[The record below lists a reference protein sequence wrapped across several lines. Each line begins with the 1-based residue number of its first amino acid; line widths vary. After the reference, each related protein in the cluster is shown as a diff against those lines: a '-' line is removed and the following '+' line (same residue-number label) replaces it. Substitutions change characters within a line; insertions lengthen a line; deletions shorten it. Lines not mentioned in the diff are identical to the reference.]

1 MIAVF
6 TKHDQFRRNI
16 KIKLEDQHRDPA
28 HLDAEVE
35 TVFNQHYLASLTGP
49 PPFMRLESED
59 LHYHDRTTHYTD
71 LYPAEMHKPDQR
83 CNGLIELTASTL
95 SGGAVALMLLAVQ
108 RDNLELSINQAI
120 RRYVLKKCETQM
132 RGT

>member
-6 TKHDQFRRNI
+6 TKHDQFRRNL

-28 HLDAEVE
+28 LLDAEAE
-35 TVFNQHYLASLTGP
+35 SVFNQHYLASLTGP
-49 PPFMRLESED
+49 PPYKRLESED
-59 LHYHDRTTHYTD
+59 LHCRDRTTHYTN
-71 LYPAEMHKPDQR
+71 LYTAGMHRPDQR

-120 RRYVLKKCETQM
+120 RR
-132 RGT
+132 